1 MVPLMGGFDPVF
13 SYISLVKA
21 LAGKQIADRFCISKE
36 QLEKQML
43 IQHFM
48 QHYDMI
54 VNSLLTWRQIPD
66 WFDLRVL
73 PRWVVRGTHT

>member
-1 MVPLMGGFDPVF
+1 MVPRMGGFDPVF
-13 SYISLVKA
+13 SYISLVNA

-43 IQHFM
+43 VQHFM

-66 WFDLRVL
+66 WLDSRAL
-73 PRWVVRGTHT
+73 PRWVVRGIRA